1 MGIMKGVLVALQ
13 FVGESN
19 LMFDLWLDR
28 YVYDKVCDSKLKI
41 DFAKFMPCICLTH
54 LKLFRP
60 YNSTIEWK
68 RIIQREKSREERFLF
83 PKINGH
89 SNFFID

>member
-1 MGIMKGVLVALQ
+1 
-13 FVGESN
+13 
-19 LMFDLWLDR
+19 MFDLWLDR
-28 YVYDKVCDSKLKI
+28 CVYDKVWDSNLKI
-41 DFAKFMPCICLTH
+41 DFAKFMSCNRLTH

-60 YNSTIEWK
+60 YNSIIEWK
-68 RIIQREKSREERFLF
+68 RIIRREKSREERFLF